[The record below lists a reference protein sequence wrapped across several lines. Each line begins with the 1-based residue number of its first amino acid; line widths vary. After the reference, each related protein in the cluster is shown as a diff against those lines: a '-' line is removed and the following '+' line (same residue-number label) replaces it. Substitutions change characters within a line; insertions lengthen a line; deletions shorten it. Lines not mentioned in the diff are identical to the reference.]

1 VLKFRATSISIGA
14 LLGFSSLFLPTS
26 VLYAQPQQSSEA
38 AAVTTPH
45 ITEPAQ
51 AGVPRL
57 IQFNGTLKDS
67 ASRPVSGVAS
77 VTFAIYN
84 EQDNGTALWSETQ
97 NVLADASGHYT
108 VLLGSATANGV
119 PAELFGT
126 GESRW
131 LGITIARQPETPRV
145 LMASVPYALKAG
157 DSDTLGGLPAS
168 SYVTTQQLAARPA
181 VSSVAGP
188 STILATTNAAPSV
201 VDAAVTG
208 SGTTNFLPIWTSGSN
223 LGNSLLFQTGGKMGL
238 GTTTPAATL
247 DINGGEILRGGYYE
261 FPEDTATA
269 SNGGKQ
275 SHSFQWLSS
284 VFNSSSGTAVNPAF
298 GFRAIPLNNDT
309 SNPSAKLDL
318 FYGLGGPTG
327 TINDLGL
334 SINSSGVITFVPSQ
348 TFTGESLSFNGD
360 TTNYIT
366 ASGQPLLGSYGN
378 ADSIFL
384 GLAAGGGLAES
395 SSSGENSAVGYS
407 ALHNITTGSRNTAMG
422 FISLYADN
430 AGTDN
435 TGIGYGAIEQTSTG
449 SDNTALGSNTLGG
462 DTTGSYNTT
471 IGALSGQTVSTGSYN
486 TFLGYGANVGS
497 GGGAL
502 QNATAIGANAIV
514 NESNAIV
521 LGGGG
526 GFLVKVGI
534 GTQTPGYELDI
545 EDTSVGTGPFGVI
558 TGVSGHTAVAG
569 YNNNTSGA
577 TGSNG
582 GFFYSA
588 SPNGAGVYGLNTGG
602 GSAGYFAGNVTVTG
616 TLTKGG
622 GSFKI
627 DDPIDPANKYLSH
640 SFVESPD
647 MMNIYNGNVTTNAKG
662 YATVEMP
669 AWFEALNRDFR
680 YQLTTINSFSR
691 ATVAAELKDGKFRI
705 RTSQPNV
712 KVSWQV
718 TGIRHDA
725 WADAHRIPNEE
736 DKPAD
741 EQGKYLHPELFG
753 AGPDKSVAY
762 AHAGPAAAANG
773 TPANAPAEEASPASS
788 ASATAGHK

>member
-201 VDAAVTG
+201 IDAAVTG

-298 GFRAIPLNNDT
+298 GFRAIPLGNNT
-309 SNPSAKLDL
+309 SNPSARLDL

-327 TINDLGL
+327 TIND
-334 SINSSGVITFVPSQ
+334 INV
-348 TFTGESLSFNGD
+348 SFAANG
-360 TTNYIT
+360 N
-366 ASGQPLLGSYGN
+366 
-378 ADSIFL
+378 
-384 GLAAGGGLAES
+384 
-395 SSSGENSAVGYS
+395 
-407 ALHNITTGSRNTAMG
+407 
-422 FISLYADN
+422 
-430 AGTDN
+430 
-435 TGIGYGAIEQTSTG
+435 
-449 SDNTALGSNTLGG
+449 
-462 DTTGSYNTT
+462 
-471 IGALSGQTVSTGSYN
+471 
-486 TFLGYGANVGS
+486 
-497 GGGAL
+497 
-502 QNATAIGANAIV
+502 
-514 NESNAIV
+514 
-521 LGGGG
+521 
-526 GFLVKVGI
+526 VGI
-534 GTQTPGYELDI
+534 GTTSPNFPLEIASNTEGQYSNPTVNLTISNYANTLDN
-545 EDTSVGTGPFGVI
+545 DG
-558 TGVSGHTAVAG
+558 AVALAFNPYIASKTNPEAQIEVVDDG
-569 YNNNTSGA
+569 EA
-577 TGSNG
+577 GS
-582 GFFYSA
+582 Y
-588 SPNGAGVYGLNTGG
+588 T
-602 GSAGYFAGNVTVTG
+602 YFETRQPGKTTNPFIDWLYADDQGNVTFSGDVYVSGTLGKATG
-616 TLTKGG
+616 T
-622 GSFKI
+622 FKI

-647 MMNIYNGNVTTNAKG
+647 MLDMYNGTVTLDSKG
-662 YATVEMP
+662 EALVTMP
-669 AWFEALNRDFR
+669 AWFDALNKSFQ
-680 YQLTTINSFSR
+680 YQLTAVGAPGPGLYIKEKVHDNCFKIAGGT
-691 ATVAAELKDGKFRI
+691 AGLE
-705 RTSQPNV
+705 
-712 KVSWQV
+712 VSWQV
-718 TGIRHDA
+718 TGVRHDA
-725 WADAHRIPNEE
+725 YANAHPTPVEE
-736 DKPAD
+736 DKKAD
-741 EQGKYLHPELFG
+741 EVGHYLHPELFG
-753 AGPDKSVAY
+753 AGPEKRIAANHKQSNSHKSVDPVLIA
-762 AHAGPAAAANG
+762 PAADPGEASGAANG
-773 TPANAPAEEASPASS
+773 Y
-788 ASATAGHK
+788 KR